1 MPCPAI
7 AAQGI
12 TNLGGRMTQINLVA
26 QGKPIAFEV
35 KNLVIAGWTGRDKAA
50 VEHHIKELEAIGVA
64 RPKSTPCYYRVA
76 EYLLST
82 DESFQFAGNDSSGE
96 VEFVLY
102 STADGL
108 YVGLG
113 SDHTDRKVESYGVT
127 VSKQMC
133 AKPVSKNVWKYSD
146 IKDHWDQI
154 TTRSWVMENNQKVL
168 YQEGAVARMLSPE
181 DLIKG
186 YTGGSDLPVGTVMFC
201 GTHAV
206 KGDLRWASKFM
217 MEMQDP
223 VSGQTIQHSYECQS
237 LPIND

>member
-1 MPCPAI
+1 
-7 AAQGI
+7 
-12 TNLGGRMTQINLVA
+12 MTQINLVEG
-26 QGKPIAFEV
+26 GKPFALEV

-76 EYLLST
+76 EHLLST
-82 DESFQFAGNDSSGE
+82 DHAFQFAGDDSSGE

-102 STADGL
+102 STPNGL

-133 AKPVSKNVWKYSD
+133 AKPVSKEVWKFD
-146 IKDHWDQI
+146 DVKDHWDQVV
-154 TTRSWVMENNQKVL
+154 TRSWVLENNQNVL
-168 YQEGAVARMLSPE
+168 YQEGAVARMLSPA

-206 KGDLRWASKFM
+206 KGDLRWTSKFM

-223 VSGQTIQHSYECQS
+223 VLGKTIKHTYDCQS
-237 LPIND
+237 LSIVD